1 VGKTNAILSTIALL
15 VAQTAVGQYGSGP
28 TAGESL
34 TDPSIPEVGI
44 QQRVG
49 EQIPLNIPL
58 VDETGRQV
66 QLQDYFNDGKPVV
79 LALAYYEC
87 PLLCGETLNGMLEV
101 FNELD
106 FTIGE
111 DYTVVIVSFDPGE
124 TPDLAA
130 NKKNRFMK
138 AYGRDDAAQD
148 WHFLTG
154 PAESSLAIANAAG
167 YGYEYVPESDEY
179 AHASAIMALTPEGKI
194 NRYFF
199 GVQFPPKELR
209 YALLSAS
216 DGAIG
221 SDIARLRGL
230 MRRAVVVLVVI
241 GLIAGALAARASI
254 AERQVDILLATAAL
268 LGLPTLMLF
277 VWLGVMLWSRPGF
290 SGSPAGGL
298 VLPALRWVD
307 YRPEG
312 DDPVALGTQQVFGQ
326 LLRPL

>member
-87 PLLCGETLNGMLEV
+87 PMLCGETLNGMLEV

-221 SDIARLRGL
+221 SVADQ
-230 MRRAVVVLVVI
+230 VVLRCYLYNNATGEYTLSIMYIVR
-241 GLIAGALAARASI
+241 LAGM
-254 AERQVDILLATAAL
+254 AT
-268 LGLPTLMLF
+268 
-277 VWLGVMLWSRPGF
+277 
-290 SGSPAGGL
+290 
-298 VLPALRWVD
+298 
-307 YRPEG
+307 
-312 DDPVALGTQQVFGQ
+312 VALIGIIVGGFLIRERLKHRRHDSASESVAIQH
-326 LLRPL
+326 